1 MFRAPLGY
9 SVARMPGPL
18 RWEATYDSP
27 QRRYYIARTPWE
39 AVEGLM
45 EIVGRLDCE

>member
-1 MFRAPLGY
+1 MFRIPPGY
-9 SVARMPGPL
+9 PVHRMPGPL

-39 AVEGLM
+39 AA
-45 EIVGRLDCE
+45 